1 MSGYQQSEQ
10 QSELDGLETVVRNV
24 IPILNSPILALLA
37 VPVSHLKEEKKKITK
52 EQMIQTNMSQFD
64 ELLSESDETERT
76 DEITNIEKRK
86 SKECCRSIDTTKTN
100 DYKRETIS
108 DNSDLAT
115 IIEIKDEQDFVVKH
129 EDEREKEKV
138 GSDILSEVEVIEE
151 IESITSISKK
161 DNGKLQD
168 EKIEVENGLTKM
180 ENKTLQK
187 CNIM

>member
-1 MSGYQQSEQ
+1 M
-10 QSELDGLETVVRNV
+10 
-24 IPILNSPILALLA
+24 
-37 VPVSHLKEEKKKITK
+37 
-52 EQMIQTNMSQFD
+52 
-64 ELLSESDETERT
+64 
-76 DEITNIEKRK
+76 
-86 SKECCRSIDTTKTN
+86 
-100 DYKRETIS
+100 
-108 DNSDLAT
+108 
-115 IIEIKDEQDFVVKH
+115 VKH
-129 EDEREKEKV
+129 EYEREKEKD